1 MHVISQRTAI
11 DETIF
16 PAKAQ
21 RGAVLATVGLIVSLC
36 CQIACGI
43 EKLFNYQD

>member
-21 RGAVLATVGLIVSLC
+21 RGAMLATIVLGVSLC
-36 CQIACGI
+36 CQITCGV
-43 EKLFNYQD
+43 EERLSY